1 MAQKILVVDDEESLA
16 QFVCRALRQ
25 QGYKTVCAY
34 DGDNALSLVYEEMPD
49 LVILDLMLPLMDGWE
64 ICRRVKSDEETRH
77 IPILMLTARSS
88 AEDVVQGLDL
98 GADDYMRKPFPL
110 DELLARVRVLLRRSQ
125 GPADTKKVIEDR
137 DFKLDTAEKEV
148 WLRGSIID
156 LSPTEYSILEVL
168 ARRMGHTVSRD
179 ELLRKIWGLGS
190 CDTRTV
196 DVHMSR
202 LRRKLDDG
210 KKPTLSAQTLRGRGY
225 RLTWE
230 EGEYDAGDAFA
241 SNEEENSAAHN
252 LRSLRHR
259 ARGVVYR
266 LQRAARKRRRG
277 RARHARTLPDGR
289 SVVGGAR
296 RFGRARPRREGMAG
310 DVPRRT
316 HDGDSL

>member
-179 ELLRKIWGLGS
+179 ELLRKIWGL
-190 CDTRTV
+190 
-196 DVHMSR
+196 
-202 LRRKLDDG
+202 
-210 KKPTLSAQTLRGRGY
+210 
-225 RLTWE
+225 
-230 EGEYDAGDAFA
+230 
-241 SNEEENSAAHN
+241 
-252 LRSLRHR
+252 
-259 ARGVVYR
+259 
-266 LQRAARKRRRG
+266 
-277 RARHARTLPDGR
+277 RHAHG
-289 SVVGGAR
+289 
-296 RFGRARPRREGMAG
+296 
-310 DVPRRT
+310 RRT
-316 HDGDSL
+316 HVAPPQEARRRKEAHALRADAARARLQADMGGGRIGCRRFVRSQ

>member
-137 DFKLDTAEKEV
+137 DFKLDTAEKE
-148 WLRGSIID
+148 
-156 LSPTEYSILEVL
+156 
-168 ARRMGHTVSRD
+168 
-179 ELLRKIWGLGS
+179 
-190 CDTRTV
+190 
-196 DVHMSR
+196 
-202 LRRKLDDG
+202 
-210 KKPTLSAQTLRGRGY
+210 
-225 RLTWE
+225 
-230 EGEYDAGDAFA
+230 
-241 SNEEENSAAHN
+241 
-252 LRSLRHR
+252 
-259 ARGVVYR
+259 
-266 LQRAARKRRRG
+266 
-277 RARHARTLPDGR
+277 
-289 SVVGGAR
+289 
-296 RFGRARPRREGMAG
+296 
-310 DVPRRT
+310 
-316 HDGDSL
+316 

>member
-148 WLRGSIID
+148 WLRGSID
-156 LSPTEYSILEVL
+156 PSVDMG
-168 ARRMGHTVSRD
+168 AR
-179 ELLRKIWGLGS
+179 E
-190 CDTRTV
+190 
-196 DVHMSR
+196 
-202 LRRKLDDG
+202 
-210 KKPTLSAQTLRGRGY
+210 
-225 RLTWE
+225 
-230 EGEYDAGDAFA
+230 
-241 SNEEENSAAHN
+241 
-252 LRSLRHR
+252 LRH
-259 ARGVVYR
+259 AHG
-266 LQRAARKRRRG
+266 
-277 RARHARTLPDGR
+277 
-289 SVVGGAR
+289 
-296 RFGRARPRREGMAG
+296 
-310 DVPRRT
+310 RRT
-316 HDGDSL
+316 HVAPPQEARRRKEAHALRADAARARLQADMGGGGIGCRRFVRSQ

>member
-1 MAQKILVVDDEESLA
+1 M
-16 QFVCRALRQ
+16 
-25 QGYKTVCAY
+25 
-34 DGDNALSLVYEEMPD
+34 
-49 LVILDLMLPLMDGWE
+49 
-64 ICRRVKSDEETRH
+64 
-77 IPILMLTARSS
+77 
-88 AEDVVQGLDL
+88 QGLDL

-230 EGEYDAGDAFA
+230 EGE
-241 SNEEENSAAHN
+241 
-252 LRSLRHR
+252 
-259 ARGVVYR
+259 
-266 LQRAARKRRRG
+266 
-277 RARHARTLPDGR
+277 
-289 SVVGGAR
+289 
-296 RFGRARPRREGMAG
+296 
-310 DVPRRT
+310 
-316 HDGDSL
+316 

>member
-16 QFVCRALRQ
+16 QFVCRALRR

-34 DGDNALSLVYEEMPD
+34 DGDNALSLIYEEIPD

-64 ICRRVKSDEETRH
+64 ICRRVKSDDETRH

-125 GPADTKKVIEDR
+125 DPAETKKVIEDR
-137 DFKLDTAEKEV
+137 DFKLDTAEKEA
-148 WLRGSIID
+148 WLRGSMID

-230 EGEYDAGDAFA
+230 ESE
-241 SNEEENSAAHN
+241 
-252 LRSLRHR
+252 
-259 ARGVVYR
+259 
-266 LQRAARKRRRG
+266 
-277 RARHARTLPDGR
+277 
-289 SVVGGAR
+289 
-296 RFGRARPRREGMAG
+296 
-310 DVPRRT
+310 
-316 HDGDSL
+316 